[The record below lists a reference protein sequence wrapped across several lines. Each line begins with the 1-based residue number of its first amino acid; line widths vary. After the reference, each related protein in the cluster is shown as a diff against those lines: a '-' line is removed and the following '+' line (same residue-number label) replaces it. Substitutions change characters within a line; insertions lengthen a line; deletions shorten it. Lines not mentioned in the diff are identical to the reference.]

1 MILESTSN
9 YIEQEK
15 IFHGF
20 IPRIMW
26 TRFDLLISDVDSA
39 QGENIW
45 SQVVAELQR
54 LDKMLN
60 RFDSTSEVSRLNQ
73 KAIRNAFQVSNE
85 FWNIL
90 MECKKYFQLTNGIF
104 DVTLKDF
111 SQINFHIDSQSIS
124 FETSDI
130 SLDFGGYAKGY
141 ALEKIK
147 NILQK
152 EKIQNA
158 FVDFGNSSILA
169 LGTHPYGDSWKVSIE
184 NPFEPG
190 SILDEFSLE
199 DSTLTTSG
207 NTPNYTN
214 HIVNPIS
221 ASGVVGNKCVCII
234 TDNACDG
241 EVLSTTLMAAPPDEK
256 QKIMTNFEVENVV
269 EYNL

>member
-1 MILESTSN
+1 MTLESTSN

-26 TRFDLLISDVDSA
+26 TRFDLLISDVDST

-73 KAIRNAFQVSNE
+73 KATRNAFQVSDE

-90 MECKKYFQLTNGIF
+90 LECKKYFQLTNGMF
-104 DVTLKDF
+104 DITLKDF

-221 ASGVVGNKCVCII
+221 GSPIVGNKCVCII
-234 TDNACDG
+234 TENACDG
-241 EVLSTTLMAAPPDEK
+241 EVLSTTLMAVSPVEK
-256 QKIMTNFEVENVV
+256 QKILTNFEVENVV